1 MHTKLNEIKQ
11 VELELSSYCNAS
23 CPLCSRNFY
32 GHNYKDPSFGLK
44 HLGLTEIKK
53 IFDTDTISNLE
64 KIILQGNFGD
74 FAMNPETP
82 EIVDYFLSVNPN
94 LVIEGHTNGSVQK
107 TTWWSR
113 LNRIK
118 IFFALDGI
126 DQETHQLYRKDTNFD
141 KIIENARAVQAA
153 GGTVVWKMIVFDHNQ
168 HQVGQ
173 CKEKA
178 NELGFEFCSIKNVKS
193 SGPVFNQQKIYLHDV
208 GNWKGFKKVDGAING
223 QLILD
228 DLDSKESTVEKM
240 NCTHVNDRII
250 YISADGDVFPCC
262 YMGHAVGK
270 WNNGRWIQLY
280 NDQLKPLVSNHN
292 SITASLADSIKWFKK
307 IPDTWKIKKF
317 SEGRLL
323 YCDSNCSK

>member
-1 MHTKLNEIKQ
+1 MHTELNKIKQ

-23 CPLCSRNFY
+23 CPLCSRNFHGY
-32 GHNYKDPSFGLK
+32 NYKDPGFKLK
-44 HLGLTEIKK
+44 HLSLKEIKK
-53 IFDTDTISNLE
+53 IFDTETILHLE

-82 EIVDYFLSVNPN
+82 EIVNYFLSVNSN
-94 LVIEGHTNGSVQK
+94 LLIEGHTNGSVQNP
-107 TTWWSR
+107 TWWKKF
-113 LNRIK
+113 NCIK

-141 KIIENARAVQAA
+141 KIIKNALAVRDA

-168 HQVGQ
+168 HQVSQ

-178 NELGFEFCSIKNVKS
+178 KDLGFSFMTITNVKA
-193 SGPVFNQQKIYLHDV
+193 SGPVFNQQKIHLHNI
-208 GNWKGFKKVDGAING
+208 GNWKGFKKVDSEING

-228 DLDSKESTVEKM
+228 DVGQKESSVEKM
-240 NCTHVNDRII
+240 NCMHLNDRII
-250 YISADGDVFPCC
+250 YISSDGDVFPCC
-262 YMGHAVGK
+262 FMGHAVGK

-280 NDQLKPLVSNHN
+280 NEQLKPLVSNHN
-292 SITASLADSIKWFKK
+292 CITSSLADSIKWFEK

-323 YCDSNCSK
+323 YCDNNCSK